1 MDIRIPNLAEG
12 ISSGTVVSVLV
23 AEGDKVTFGQT
34 LIELETEKAVAPVPS
49 PCDGTVQKIDVAV
62 GDALTVGRKFM
73 VISES
78 GASSEVSAGGV
89 EPDLKSPKREPI
101 RPHPEENSRPAESPS
116 PAVSGYRYESKNG
129 FPPPASPSVRKIAR
143 ELGIELENVRG
154 SAAGGRIT
162 VEDLKAYIQA
172 LKSGVHRPICDALP
186 EQKPVV
192 KPVAVDFS
200 KFGPVT
206 RKPMSNLRKK
216 ISEKMSDSW
225 TTIPHVT
232 QFAQADVTD
241 LSKLRERFLAAYEK
255 SGVRL
260 TLTGLIL
267 KALVKTL
274 RQFPVFNASLDEAAG
289 EIVMKDSIHL
299 GLAVDTEQG
308 LIVPVIRDA
317 DKKSVLELSRT
328 ISELA
333 EKTKSRKIGIDDL
346 LGGSFTVSNQGG
358 IGGSYFTPIINK
370 PEVAILGLGK
380 AETVPVIRKGKVAA
394 AVLMPLC
401 LSYDHRLID
410 GGSAARFVADLKA
423 RLENFDEDDV
433 RLPGAITSTRAKL
446 PVKRK
451 KRA

>member
-23 AEGDKVTFGQT
+23 AEGDKVVVGQT
-34 LIELETEKAVAPVPS
+34 LIELETEKAVAPIPS
-49 PCDGTVQKIDVAV
+49 PSAGTVRKIDVAV
-62 GDALTVGRKFM
+62 GDAVTVGKKFM
-73 VISES
+73 TIAEA
-78 GASSEVSAGGV
+78 GASPDVPAAAELPEAKVGRSEPVRS
-89 EPDLKSPKREPI
+89 EPAQSM
-101 RPHPEENSRPAESPS
+101 PS
-116 PAVSGYRYESKNG
+116 PGIQGTGVSDYRYESKNG
-129 FPPPASPSVRKIAR
+129 LPPPAAPSVRKIAR

-162 VEDLKAYIQA
+162 VEDLRAYIQR
-172 LKSGVHRPICDALP
+172 LKTGVQRAVCAAPP
-186 EQKPVV
+186 EQKPVA
-192 KPVAVDFS
+192 KPVPVDFS
-200 KFGPVT
+200 KFGPVI

-216 ISEKMSDSW
+216 ISEKMSESW

-232 QFAQADVTD
+232 QFAQADVTE
-241 LSKLRERFLAAYEK
+241 LAKLRERYLAAYEK
-255 SGVRL
+255 SGARL

-289 EIVMKDSIHL
+289 EIVTKDSIHL

-317 DKKSVLELSRT
+317 DKKSVLELSKAV
-328 ISELA
+328 SELA
-333 EKTKSRKIGIDDL
+333 EKTKSRKIGIEDL
-346 LGGSFTVSNQGG
+346 QGGSFTVSNQGG

-380 AETVPVIRKGKVAA
+380 AETVPALRKGKIAA
-394 AVLMPLC
+394 ATLLPLC

-410 GGSAARFVADLKA
+410 GGSAARFVTDLKT
-423 RLENFDEDDV
+423 RLENFDETDV
-433 RLPGAITSTRAKL
+433 RLPG
-446 PVKRK
+446 PVKTASAKSPARRK